1 MSPSDAP
8 TEAVPATRNDDV
20 PAHRYDRA
28 LAQEIEARWQQR
40 WDDEGTYRTPNPSGP
55 LATGFDEVAD
65 RPKVFVLDMFPYPSG
80 DGLHVGHPL
89 GFIGTDVYARY
100 LRMTGHN
107 VLHTMGYDA
116 FGLPAEQYAV
126 QTGQHPRIT
135 TEANVANY
143 RRQLHRL
150 GLGHDPRRS
159 VSTTDVVV
167 LPVDAVDLPADLQLL
182 VRHDGRS
189 RPSDR
194 GADRRVRGGH
204 AGRSRRW
211 RLVEARRRR
220 AAARR
225 RLVPA
230 RVPRRG
236 AGELV
241 PRPGHGAG
249 QRGGDV
255 ATVAA
260 TAATSRCSSDR

>member
-40 WDDEGTYRTPNPSGP
+40 WDDDGTYRTPNPAGP

-159 VSTTDVVV
+159 VSTADPSFYRWTQWIFLQIFNSWYDSSADRARPDAECHPA
-167 LPVDAVDLPADLQLL
+167 LSVDGSSFVPADSL
-182 VRHDGRS
+182 GT
-189 RPSDR
+189 P
-194 GADRRVRGGH
+194 
-204 AGRSRRW
+204 
-211 RLVEARRRR
+211 VEPRNR
-220 AAARR
+220 A
-225 RLVPA
+225 
-230 RVPRRG
+230 
-236 AGELV
+236 
-241 PRPGHGAG
+241 
-249 QRGGDV
+249 
-255 ATVAA
+255 
-260 TAATSRCSSDR
+260 